1 MQRTTGSISKENNN
15 ENQNFLEVEN
25 QRLKEKL
32 KALSTA
38 KKVVAAKPSGK
49 TKNLYNTVTNHDARL
64 NELNRLVDLLKKK
77 LIESN
82 NQLKQMQDIKGSSTN
97 NLSMSK

>member
-1 MQRTTGSISKENNN
+1 M
-15 ENQNFLEVEN
+15 
-25 QRLKEKL
+25 
-32 KALSTA
+32 A

-49 TKNLYNTVTNHDARL
+49 TKNLYNTVTNHDARV

-82 NQLKQMQDIKGSSTN
+82 NQLKQIQENKGNTHNNISTSIFPKFI
-97 NLSMSK
+97 LFYL